1 MEQLNRIELRGNVG
15 MVRVNSYEGRRV
27 ANISVPTSIL
37 FKSRNSESAAFLETT
52 WHNVVAWE
60 GKGIPDIDLLVKG
73 TPINVV
79 GRLRSRS
86 YVSSDGLN
94 KTEYEVVASEI
105 TILEESLSTPSG
117 S

>member
-27 ANISVPTSIL
+27 ANISVPTGIL
-37 FKSRNSESAAFLETT
+37 FKSKNSESEAFLETT

-73 TPINVV
+73 TPISVV
-79 GRLRSRS
+79 GRIRARS
-86 YVSSDGLN
+86 YVNSDGIN
-94 KTEYEVVASEI
+94 RTEYEVVASEI
-105 TILEESLSTPSG
+105 EILDEPLTTPSG